1 MLTHTPAPTAKAA
14 AAPTPSAMPDA
25 LVILFFIMVLAAL
38 ASHLIPAGA
47 FSLQAPTT
55 ATNASS
61 QQPGKL
67 DPQSFQFADAQP
79 GVPLFAEGGG
89 IGFFN
94 YAFEGLVS
102 GDKWGSAVGVMMFI
116 LLTGGAFG
124 ILMKTGAIHNG
135 ILALISRTRRVEVL
149 FIPLLFTMFSLG
161 GAVFGMGEEAIAF
174 CIVLLPLMLAL
185 GYDAI
190 TTVLVTYVAT
200 QIGFATSW
208 MNPFNVA
215 IAQGIADVPLF
226 SGQPL
231 RMLMWLVFTTFG
243 VLYTLRY
250 ARRVKANPQ
259 LSLSYATDQ
268 RQRSLQA
275 TQEQTVF
282 SQLDLCIL
290 LTFFAGLAWII
301 WGVTTRQY
309 YIPEIASQFFTMG
322 VMIGLV
328 AVLGKRLRVNE
339 VADGFKQ
346 GAAELLPAAMIVGM
360 AKGIVLLLGG
370 DDPTTPS
377 VLNTLLYYS
386 AQSLQDLP
394 TFLSGWLM
402 LVVQSLINFFVSSGS
417 GQAALTMPLIA
428 PLADL
433 LGLSR
438 QIAVLAFQ
446 LGDGL
451 TNCIIPT
458 SAALI
463 GCLGAVRLDWA
474 LWLKFVWRLQL
485 WLFALAS
492 GFMLMAVTI
501 NYQ

>member
-1 MLTHTPAPTAKAA
+1 
-14 AAPTPSAMPDA
+14 MPDA

-55 ATNASS
+55 ATNTSS
-61 QQPGKL
+61 QQAGKL

-250 ARRVKANPQ
+250 GRRVKANPQ

-322 VMIGLV
+322 VVIGLV

-377 VLNTLLYYS
+377 VLNTLLYHS

-463 GCLGAVRLDWA
+463 GCLGAVRLDWT

-492 GFMLMAVTI
+492 GFMLIAVTI